1 MMTPVCLYICEY
13 IHACIL
19 IQRKMH
25 TCVGEEEEMR
35 EWRERESEG
44 GKYGYLTKYA

>member
-1 MMTPVCLYICEY
+1 
-13 IHACIL
+13 
-19 IQRKMH
+19 MH

-44 GKYGYLTKYA
+44 GKYGYLTKYAWRPITRDFPNFEENQLNV